1 MSGYGSIVLFVG
13 LGCLL
18 FIYTL
23 LYDIYQGFA
32 YLALDVGADATVMNL
47 NLTLWTWYPLIL
59 LICLTIGYL
68 IESQRRTP

>member
-13 LGCLL
+13 LGAML
-18 FIYTL
+18 FIYSL

-32 YLALDVGADATVMNL
+32 SLAIDAGADPFVMNL

-59 LICLTIGYL
+59 LVSLTIGYL
-68 IESQRRTP
+68 VESQRRTP